1 MKNLAGNTLR
11 GFIALFWLG
20 MLSACSGGGGDA
32 GDEQPAPQAQ
42 QITGVAATDQPMS
55 GSVTAVDANGSVR
68 SASIGSDGVFFL
80 PTDGLAAPLML
91 HASGP
96 AGDLFS
102 IADDVTG
109 NFNINLLTH
118 LVVELV
124 RLNGGDEPA
133 DLFELFL
140 SWNAET
146 DPADLPFVRALLLRV
161 QNVINANLR
170 DLLQNHGLNAST
182 FDFLRTVLPDS
193 QSGFPGVLADIQ
205 ALSLT
210 DGQIQGLIEGEPW
223 ILNPDIDTS
232 GIDVGGSGGEGGSEL
247 DLHKLSFTVSLAGG
261 EQELHLIG
269 VELPADQAEFCA
281 AMASRDASISL
292 RRILDDVGD
301 LIIAHCSFDGT
312 TGNVSGWLD
321 ISSPLSLPFT
331 AQYRYD

>member
-1 MKNLAGNTLR
+1 MNEFVGNILR
-11 GFIALFWLG
+11 GFVALLWLG

-32 GDEQPAPQAQ
+32 GAEPPAPQAQ

-55 GSVTAVDANGSVR
+55 GSVTVVDANGSVR
-68 SASIGSDGVFFL
+68 SASIGSDGVFLL

-133 DLFELFL
+133 DLFDMFL
-140 SWNAET
+140 SWGAATEPT
-146 DPADLPFVRALLLRV
+146 DLPFLRALLLRV

-170 DLLQNHGLNAST
+170 DLFQSHGLNAAT
-182 FDFLRTVLPDS
+182 FDFLRAVLPDS
-193 QSGFPGVLADIQ
+193 QNGMSGVLADMQ
-205 ALSLT
+205 SLSLT
-210 DGQIQGLIEGEPW
+210 DGQIQGLVDGEPW

-232 GIDVGGSGGEGGSEL
+232 GIHAGGAGGESGSVV
-247 DLHKLSFTVSLAGG
+247 DLHKLSFSVSLAGG
-261 EQELHLIG
+261 EHELHLIG
-269 VELPADQAEFCA
+269 VELPDDQSEFCA
-281 AMASRDASISL
+281 AMASRDASISI
-292 RRILDDVGD
+292 RRVLDDVGD
-301 LIIAHCSFDGT
+301 LIIATCSFDGT

-321 ISSPLSLPFT
+321 IPSPLSLPFT